1 MAFSPD
7 GQTIVSGSSDKTI
20 RLWDLQGNPIGEP
33 FRGHSAYVWSV
44 AFSPDGQTIVS
55 GSEGPND
62 STLGFA
68 GQPDRG
74 TLPGA
79 FGLCMVRGL

>member
-1 MAFSPD
+1 MAVRD
-7 GQTIVSGSSDKTI
+7 QTI

-55 GSEGPND
+55 GSEDQTIRLWDLQGNPI
-62 STLGFA
+62 G
-68 GQPDRG
+68 G

-79 FGLCMVRGL
+79 FGLC